1 MANTSEGVQFTTG
14 GSVENASET
23 SVPLGPPALSVSSVV
38 VGMVIGF
45 TGTCANAVV
54 FVVLVFARRHFGS
67 HVNTLIANQSAM
79 DLVACVCLSVSIG
92 LSFPGAPRN
101 YMVLGD
107 VGNTLV
113 CFLFRNRVLAIVCM
127 NAEKIGLVDE

>member
-1 MANTSEGVQFTTG
+1 
-14 GSVENASET
+14 
-23 SVPLGPPALSVSSVV
+23 
-38 VGMVIGF
+38 
-45 TGTCANAVV
+45 
-54 FVVLVFARRHFGS
+54 
-67 HVNTLIANQSAM
+67 M

-127 NAEKIGLVDE
+127 NAEKIGLVDA